1 MQENLKSYREY
12 YIVGKTFL
20 GKNLAHHLLFGVE
33 IMYSILIQLPNTAQK
48 MKFPL
53 GISSVNVTN
62 PTVSC
67 VLDHIC

>member
-1 MQENLKSYREY
+1 MQENMKSYREY

-53 GISSVNVTN
+53 GISS
-62 PTVSC
+62 
-67 VLDHIC
+67 